1 MNERLYRYL
10 TLEQQVNVAYCLS
23 TSGHVWTP
31 LLKALEVNFIKFRK
45 VLALNPNMAQLV
57 ALTYKYNE
65 IGSDLLFKALEDPTI
80 EVEAVDTKIPRMDKD
95 KPEGELDYNQNKQIS
110 GKLNH

>member
-1 MNERLYRYL
+1 MYRYL
-10 TLEQQVNVAYCLS
+10 TLEQQVSVAYSLS
-23 TSGHVWTP
+23 MAGHKWTP

-45 VLALNPNMAQLV
+45 AIALNPEMGQLITF
-57 ALTYKYNE
+57 AYKYNE

-80 EVEAVDTKIPRMDKD
+80 QVEAVDTKIPRMDKD
-95 KPEGELDYNQNKQIS
+95 KPDGELDYNHNKQIS